1 MRFRVALSAAFVAAS
16 VALSAVASC
25 SDGSEPNAGG
35 LPSSSN
41 SLTVPPPVA
50 YPKVQTPLDPSPYL
64 DHPCRLV
71 RMSALNVI
79 AEFRRG
85 EPDTDSTAAK
95 KLTGPRCTWISKRI
109 DGPDVT
115 IAIDTVRRE
124 VADDGFKGIEA
135 EYRSKESGDI
145 DHLQPLAIPG
155 HPGNPAVI
163 AGKASRINNGSCP
176 LAVGLTEDL
185 TLTVIVIDRRDPQ
198 GACED
203 AQTVAAAALDTLS
216 DSK

>member
-1 MRFRVALSAAFVAAS
+1 M
-16 VALSAVASC
+16 
-25 SDGSEPNAGG
+25 
-35 LPSSSN
+35 
-41 SLTVPPPVA
+41 
-50 YPKVQTPLDPSPYL
+50 
-64 DHPCRLV
+64 
-71 RMSALNVI
+71 
-79 AEFRRG
+79 
-85 EPDTDSTAAK
+85 
-95 KLTGPRCTWISKRI
+95 
-109 DGPDVT
+109 T

-155 HPGNPAVI
+155 RPGNPAVI
-163 AGKASRINNGSCP
+163 ARKASRINNGSCP